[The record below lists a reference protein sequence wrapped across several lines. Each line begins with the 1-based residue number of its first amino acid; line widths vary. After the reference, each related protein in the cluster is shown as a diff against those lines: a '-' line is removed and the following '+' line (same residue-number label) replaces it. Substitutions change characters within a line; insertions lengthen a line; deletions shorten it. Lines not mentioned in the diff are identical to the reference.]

1 MTEQKIAKNIQ
12 MNEAVDGFY
21 NLKSKYKRDLYNKY
35 IKNIIKDQVLS
46 NNEKR
51 VAFSKLPP
59 AKCVNCKRNVGTIFT
74 VKYDTSTDMKKYIAK
89 CGDLTQ
95 PCALDVN
102 FELGTTYTYNDMIL
116 EQETILNDCKISIIK
131 TKNDL
136 LFGYLNETESANI
149 FETLTNKLKDATS
162 SLGFFVE
169 KNILVNSNPAKKEVL
184 RKMIV
189 EFGKMDID
197 YKKMISDF
205 EKTDN
210 VQTLNQG
217 VNYYI
222 NEMIPLLKN
231 IQETKYDV
239 NAVEHNENLGTYH
252 LLQLQNSLANEQVTF
267 DADDVIHS
275 YVTGLS
281 NKNITRKNRNLINN
295 TRTRKSRKLSNIN
308 FTIQDDDEQDDDE
321 QDDEPDD
328 E

>member
-1 MTEQKIAKNIQ
+1 
-12 MNEAVDGFY
+12 
-21 NLKSKYKRDLYNKY
+21 
-35 IKNIIKDQVLS
+35 
-46 NNEKR
+46 
-51 VAFSKLPP
+51 
-59 AKCVNCKRNVGTIFT
+59 
-74 VKYDTSTDMKKYIAK
+74 
-89 CGDLTQ
+89 
-95 PCALDVN
+95 
-102 FELGTTYTYNDMIL
+102 
-116 EQETILNDCKISIIK
+116 
-131 TKNDL
+131 
-136 LFGYLNETESANI
+136 
-149 FETLTNKLKDATS
+149 
-162 SLGFFVE
+162 
-169 KNILVNSNPAKKEVL
+169 
-184 RKMIV
+184 MIV

-328 E
+328 EPDDE